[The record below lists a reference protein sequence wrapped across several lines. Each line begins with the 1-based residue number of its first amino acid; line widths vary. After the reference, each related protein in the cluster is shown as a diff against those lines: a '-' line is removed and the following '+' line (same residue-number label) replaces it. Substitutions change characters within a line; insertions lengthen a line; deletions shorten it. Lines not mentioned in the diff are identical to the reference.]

1 MKINLFGQRSKLG
14 FGTLYAGL
22 CDQLHR
28 LSFLSTVTAEYIYLN
43 PESEKRLVSNASPRD
58 INIWFNGFMEPQV
71 IQTKGRNVV
80 WAMFETD
87 KLAPFYIEWLN
98 HGDLVWTASTWARN
112 ILLAHGL
119 PAEKVAVV
127 PAGVDGE
134 VYHPHCRPRNET
146 SAPTKFRFLIHGKF
160 EERKGYKQLLD
171 AFVKAFGG
179 NPKVELLIKGDY
191 YLNKDSKAAMLLDFV
206 KSYKAPNIKLLT
218 GLATQ
223 DDLFVIYNMADAFV
237 FPSRAEGWGL
247 PLIEAMA
254 TGLPTIST
262 NYSGHTEFL
271 SHVEGLFMAVNHK
284 MVPIEDPEFRRL
296 VLGNNG
302 DWGHWAEADVDDLAQ
317 KMQEIVN
324 NHAVWRQHALEASR
338 ILRARFN
345 WANAAHI
352 AIESLISAGL
362 LPPVRFQKP
371 NSISMI

>member
-1 MKINLFGQRSKLG
+1 
-14 FGTLYAGL
+14 
-22 CDQLHR
+22 
-28 LSFLSTVTAEYIYLN
+28 
-43 PESEKRLVSNASPRD
+43 
-58 INIWFNGFMEPQV
+58 
-71 IQTKGRNVV
+71 
-80 WAMFETD
+80 
-87 KLAPFYIEWLN
+87 
-98 HGDLVWTASTWARN
+98 
-112 ILLAHGL
+112 
-119 PAEKVAVV
+119 
-127 PAGVDGE
+127 
-134 VYHPHCRPRNET
+134 
-146 SAPTKFRFLIHGKF
+146 
-160 EERKGYKQLLD
+160 
-171 AFVKAFGG
+171 
-179 NPKVELLIKGDY
+179 
-191 YLNKDSKAAMLLDFV
+191 MLLDFV

-302 DWGHWAEADVDDLAQ
+302 DWGNWAEADVDDLAQ
-317 KMQEIVN
+317 KMQEMVN